1 MVKKPFISVLINNYN
16 YGRFIAQCV
25 ESVLNQTYGNFEL
38 IIVDDGSK
46 DDSVSVIDSFSDPRI
61 IKIFKK
67 NGGQAS
73 AFNAG
78 FEASRGDIIAFL
90 DSDDWWMPHKLETIV
105 KWDRLLDG
113 NHAFL
118 QHMVDVWEDGKVSPL
133 YPTLYSGNIL
143 NHYIEKREPVH
154 FVGTS
159 GLCFRREILNKVMP
173 VPQQFRI
180 SADGFLTRTSIVF
193 GNVISIPESLG
204 YYRKHSNAVFG
215 NTDHNRNSFR
225 ETILFPSLNEFYKK
239 ERIDYLFGEQMLP
252 KSTEAVFFLSILRLM
267 LKLRLDK
274 ITETYHR
281 IAVFG
286 AGRHTEWI
294 CDFLQEYKKENVT
307 AVLDDNPDPV
317 KRFWGIPAEKAEKWN
332 TSNADAIILSSDC
345 KQDFFAKRCKELYGD
360 ALPLIDLYDG
370 LPQGPYPK

>member
-78 FEASRGDIIAFL
+78 FEASRGEIITFL

-105 KWDRLLDG
+105 KWDKFLEG
-113 NHAFL
+113 NYGVM
-118 QHMVDVWEDGKVSPL
+118 QHMTTVWEDGKT
-133 YPTLYSGNIL
+133 YPYYHAMYSGDCFSL
-143 NHYIEKREPVH
+143 TTSTGALGF

-159 GLCFRREILNKVMP
+159 GLSFRREILGKVMP

-180 SADGFLTRTSIVF
+180 SADAYLTRTCWLY
-193 GNVISIPESLG
+193 GRVISIPESLSW
-204 YYRKHSNAVFG
+204 YRKHGNAVFG
-215 NTDHNRNSFR
+215 NPSYRHNEFNQN
-225 ETILFPSLNEFYKK
+225 ILFPALDSFNEKAGESFRFTGKFLSDRNIHARELHRRVLENRLNEITEKYPRIAFFGAGQYTEWLSGFMPDYKK
-239 ERIDYLFGEQMLP
+239 E
-252 KSTEAVFFLSILRLM
+252 
-267 LKLRLDK
+267 
-274 ITETYHR
+274 H
-281 IAVFG
+281 IA
-286 AGRHTEWI
+286 
-294 CDFLQEYKKENVT
+294 
-307 AVLDDNPDPV
+307 AVLDDYPDKTKNFWGLTPV
-317 KRFWGIPAEKAEKWN
+317 KASEWD
-332 TSNADAIILSSDC
+332 TTQADAIILSSDC
-345 KQDFFAKRCKELYGD
+345 KQEMMRKRCRELFGD
-360 ALPLIDLYDG
+360 ALPLIDLYEG
-370 LPQGPYPK
+370 LPAGPFPK